1 MAHSWEAFENK
12 AARRDLKLEAT
23 RAMVSAAIEE
33 GRVGLAFQP
42 IFRAGSRPLI
52 AFHEGLIRIR
62 DRAGRTM
69 PAGEFIP
76 AIENT
81 PLVQEIDRIALEKAL
96 DMLRADPRQR
106 LSVNISMHTI
116 GDEGWMNILTRACH
130 DTPHIADRLI
140 VEITESAPIED
151 PAFVAYFMEKG
162 HKLGCSFAID
172 DFGAGYTGFS
182 HFRKYKFDMVKID
195 GQFIRDLPNNRDN
208 QVLVEALV
216 KIARQFDMFTV
227 AEFVET
233 AEESAFAQK
242 LGIDALQGYY
252 HGRSAEMPICL
263 NTGAQVG
270 AALA

>member
-1 MAHSWEAFENK
+1 MARSWEEFENK
-12 AARRDLKLEAT
+12 TATRNLKLEST
-23 RAMVSAAIEE
+23 RAMVNAAISE

-42 IFRAGSRPLI
+42 IFRSGPRPLI

-62 DRAGRTM
+62 DRDGRNV

-81 PLVQEIDRIALEKAL
+81 SLVQAIDRIALEKTF

-106 LSVNISMHTI
+106 LSVNISMNTI
-116 GDEGWMNILTRACH
+116 GDEGWMGILQRACH

-140 VEITESAPIED
+140 VEITESAPIQD
-151 PAFVAYFMEKG
+151 PEFIAYFMEKG
-162 HKLGCSFAID
+162 HRLGCSFAID
-172 DFGAGYTGFS
+172 DFGAGHTGFS

-195 GQFIRDLPNNRDN
+195 GQFIKDLPNNRDN

-227 AEFVET
+227 AEFIET
-233 AEESAFAQK
+233 AEESAMVQK
-242 LGIDALQGYY
+242 LGVDAMQGYY
-252 HGRSAEMPICL
+252 YGRSAEMPICL
-263 NTGAQVG
+263 NTGPMLG
-270 AALA
+270 ALA

>member
-1 MAHSWEAFENK
+1 MAQRWEAFENK
-12 AARRDLKLEAT
+12 SARRDLKLEAT
-23 RAMVSAAIEE
+23 RTMVNTAIEE

-42 IFRAGSRPLI
+42 VFRSGSRPLI

-62 DRAGRTM
+62 DRNGRNV

-76 AIENT
+76 AVEDT
-81 PLVQEIDRIALEKAL
+81 SLVQAIDRIALQKTM

-106 LSVNISMHTI
+106 LSVNISMNTI
-116 GDEGWMNILTRACH
+116 GDEGWMGILHRSCH

-140 VEITESAPIED
+140 VEMTESTPIAD
-151 PAFVAYFMEKG
+151 PDFVAYFMEKG

-172 DFGAGYTGFS
+172 DFGAGFTGFS

-233 AEESAFAQK
+233 AEESALAQK
-242 LGIDALQGYY
+242 LGVDALQGYY
-252 HGRSAEMPICL
+252 HGRSSEMPICL
-263 NTGAQVG
+263 NTGSKLG
-270 AALA
+270 KLA

>member
-1 MAHSWEAFENK
+1 MAQNWEAFENK
-12 AARRDLKLEAT
+12 SVHRDLKIEAT
-23 RAMVSAAIEE
+23 RAMVNAAIEE

-42 IFRAGSRPLI
+42 IFRSGTRPLI

-62 DRAGRTM
+62 DRDGRNV

-76 AIENT
+76 AIEDT
-81 PLVQEIDRIALEKAL
+81 SLVQAIDRIALEKTL

-116 GDEGWMNILTRACH
+116 GDSGWMNILETACKN
-130 DTPHIADRLI
+130 TPHIADRLI
-140 VEITESAPIED
+140 VELTESAPISD
-151 PAFVAYFMEKG
+151 PEYVAYFMDRG

-233 AEESAFAQK
+233 AEESALAQK
-242 LGIDALQGYY
+242 LGVDALQGYY

-263 NTGAQVG
+263 NTSSSIG
-270 AALA
+270 ALA

>member
-1 MAHSWEAFENK
+1 MVNSWEAFENK
-12 AARRDLKLEAT
+12 SIKQDLKLEAT

-42 IFRAGSRPLI
+42 VFRSGPRQII

-62 DRAGRTM
+62 DRDGRNI

-81 PLVQEIDRIALEKAL
+81 TLVHAIDRIALQKTL
-96 DMLRADPRQR
+96 DMLHADPRQR
-106 LSVNISMHTI
+106 LSVNISMNTI
-116 GDEGWMNILTRACH
+116 GDEGWMNILTRASH
-130 DTPHIADRLI
+130 DNPHIADRLI
-140 VEITESAPIED
+140 VELTESAPIHD
-151 PAFVAYFMEKG
+151 PEFVAYFMEKG

-172 DFGAGYTGFS
+172 DFGAGYTSFS
-182 HFRKYKFDMVKID
+182 QFRRFKFDMVKID
-195 GQFIRDLPNNRDN
+195 GQFIRGLPDNRDN

-242 LGIDALQGYY
+242 LGVDALQGYY
-252 HGRSAEMPICL
+252 HGRSAAMPICL
-263 NTGAQVG
+263 NTGSRLG
-270 AALA
+270 ALA